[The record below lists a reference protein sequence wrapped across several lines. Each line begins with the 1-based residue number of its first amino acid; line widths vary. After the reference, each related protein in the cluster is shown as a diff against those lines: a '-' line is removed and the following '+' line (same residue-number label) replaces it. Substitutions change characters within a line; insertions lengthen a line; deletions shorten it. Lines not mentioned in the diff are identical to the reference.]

1 MPSDPATDVAQAF
14 SAAETAA
21 MRRALQL
28 ARTPGVPLGPN
39 PRVGCVI
46 LGPDGTEVAEGFH
59 RGAGMPHAEVEALA
73 HAGEDARGGT
83 AVVTLEPCH
92 HTGRTGPCST
102 ALVQAGVARVVFAQ
116 PDPNPVAA
124 GGAAALRAAGVAA
137 AGGLLVDEARR
148 VNRAWTFAMDRG
160 RPFVTWKLA
169 ATLDGRSAAADGTS
183 RWITNEAARRDTH
196 RLRGECDTV
205 MVGTGTVLV
214 DDPRLSVRDETDVP
228 LPRERQP
235 LRAVM
240 GLRELPPGRRVL
252 DGEADTVQ
260 LRTRDPREALATLFA
275 RDRQHV
281 FLEGGPTLAAAFLR
295 AGLVDEVVAY
305 VAPMLLSGGRHAV
318 EELDIATIA
327 DALRL
332 DVEDVTVL
340 GLGADRNVRLTMT
353 PPTAAVTAPTATRPP
368 QEP

>member
-1 MPSDPATDVAQAF
+1 
-14 SAAETAA
+14 
-21 MRRALQL
+21 
-28 ARTPGVPLGPN
+28 
-39 PRVGCVI
+39 
-46 LGPDGTEVAEGFH
+46 
-59 RGAGMPHAEVEALA
+59 
-73 HAGEDARGGT
+73 
-83 AVVTLEPCH
+83 
-92 HTGRTGPCST
+92 
-102 ALVQAGVARVVFAQ
+102 
-116 PDPNPVAA
+116 
-124 GGAAALRAAGVAA
+124 
-137 AGGLLVDEARR
+137 
-148 VNRAWTFAMDRG
+148 
-160 RPFVTWKLA
+160 
-169 ATLDGRSAAADGTS
+169 
-183 RWITNEAARRDTH
+183 
-196 RLRGECDTV
+196 
-205 MVGTGTVLV
+205 MVGTGTVLA

-240 GLRELPPGRRVL
+240 GLRELPPDRRVL

-260 LRTRDPREALATLFA
+260 LRTRDPRDALATLFA

-353 PPTAAVTAPTATRPP
+353 PPRTAVTAPTATRPAEAP
-368 QEP
+368 